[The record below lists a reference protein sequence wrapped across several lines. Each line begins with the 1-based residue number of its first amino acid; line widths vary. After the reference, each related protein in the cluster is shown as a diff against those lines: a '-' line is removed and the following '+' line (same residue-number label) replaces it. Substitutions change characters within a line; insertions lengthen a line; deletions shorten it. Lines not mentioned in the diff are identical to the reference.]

1 MVVLVIM
8 APATTFLIVVMVF
21 VAATATLIIVMM
33 VFMIVAAA
41 VAFTFFMVMMVVTTA
56 TALTFHIIVVMTATA
71 AFALII
77 VVMMAAATA
86 AAAFVMVMVS
96 TTATTAAA
104 RMGTRQRHGHERLVH
119 HSALQAHAFQHLAEG
134 VVGNDAEAVVGLRNA
149 NAAGDEGVD
158 RLLHELMVARDMHH
172 LVLRGFH
179 DIESALFVNEHI
191 LHFEGA
197 HVAQRVFIGLFTYRE
212 DGRRLHAVCVGKN
225 HLLGA
230 SKKGMSRTGL
240 QRQKLRDLHSGKLK
254 APEERGGARRKT
266 LESRPKLRRT
276 ADRLILAKGLSRR
289 ARRPARRRAG
299 QRR

>member
-8 APATTFLIVVMVF
+8 APATTFL
-21 VAATATLIIVMM
+21 IVMM

-77 VVMMAAATA
+77 VVMMAATA

-191 LHFEGA
+191 VHFEGP

-254 APEERGGARRKT
+254 APEERGARDGK
-266 LESRPKLRRT
+266 P
-276 ADRLILAKGLSRR
+276 
-289 ARRPARRRAG
+289 
-299 QRR
+299 

>member
-56 TALTFHIIVVMTATA
+56 PALTFH
-71 AFALII
+71 II

-191 LHFEGA
+191 VHFEGA

-254 APEERGGARRKT
+254 APEERGARDGK
-266 LESRPKLRRT
+266 P
-276 ADRLILAKGLSRR
+276 
-289 ARRPARRRAG
+289 
-299 QRR
+299 